1 MTVLAKSIIEGL
13 TDYFLQCPLLEDGVF
28 RVDALGSAP
37 VEYALEPAITSP
49 VLKKYIDVAPRENFA
64 NILDAIDRFVFFENR
79 RKSGDE
85 DEEE

>member
-1 MTVLAKSIIEGL
+1 M
-13 TDYFLQCPLLEDGVF
+13 
-28 RVDALGSAP
+28 
-37 VEYALEPAITSP
+37 
-49 VLKKYIDVAPRENFA
+49 KKYIDVAPRENFA